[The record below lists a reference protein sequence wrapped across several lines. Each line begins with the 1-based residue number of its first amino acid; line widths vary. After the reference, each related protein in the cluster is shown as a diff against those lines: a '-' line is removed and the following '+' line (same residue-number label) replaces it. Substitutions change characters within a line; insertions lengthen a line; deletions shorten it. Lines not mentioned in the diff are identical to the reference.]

1 MSWYRR
7 SRDDRGMSKASPTPL
22 VAQAAAIDLPDSAEV
37 PEWVHLLPAGQ
48 DGIQTYDARGPYSVA
63 DMQALIAASMQ
74 AERGMPID
82 ENHATDMAMMNG
94 AGAPA
99 RGWIKELQARAD
111 GLWGRVEWTR
121 AGKELLADRAYRG
134 LSPVFNHLPDN
145 TITRVLR
152 ASLTNKP
159 NLKGLV
165 ALNTENAAMNFA
177 AIAKA
182 LGLGD
187 DATEEAILAAIGKMM
202 QADDMAMQ
210 SALTEI
216 GVVLGVEGG
225 NPTAVLAAAR
235 ATKLGDGAL
244 TAMQAELTRVTT
256 QLTSMQTEG
265 ATARATAF
273 VDGEIAKGRVGV
285 KPLRPHYIAM
295 HCEDPARVEKEIT
308 ALPILGRSGMTA
320 QPPATAGEITS
331 LNAEQAQVADQ
342 LGIPHAKFLASLQ
355 ADIKKEAL

>member
-1 MSWYRR
+1 MIKGS
-7 SRDDRGMSKASPTPL
+7 SIPL
-22 VAQAAAIDLPDSAEV
+22 VATAAAIDLPDSAEV

-48 DGIQTYDARGPYSVA
+48 GGIQTYDGRGPYKLA
-63 DMQALIAASMQ
+63 DMQAVIASSMQ
-74 AERGMPID
+74 SERGMPID
-82 ENHATDMAMMNG
+82 ENHTTDMALMNG

-99 RGWIKELQARAD
+99 RGWIKALEARAD

-134 LSPVFNHLPDN
+134 ISSVFNHLTDN

-165 ALNTENAAMNFA
+165 ALNTENAAMSFA

-187 DATEEAILAAIGKMM
+187 DASEEAILAAIGKLKTP
-202 QADDMAMQ
+202 DDTAMQ
-210 SALTEI
+210 SALAEI
-216 GVVLGVEGG
+216 GTVLGVEGG
-225 NPTAVLAAAR
+225 NPTAVLAAAK
-235 ATKLGDGAL
+235 AAKTGDGAL

-265 ATARATAF
+265 AKSRATGF
-273 VDGEIAKGRVGV
+273 VDGEIARGRVGV
-285 KPLRPHYIAM
+285 KPLRDHYIAM
-295 HCEDPARVEKEIT
+295 HCEDSARVEKEIC
-308 ALPILGRSGMTA
+308 ALPVLGPSGITA
-320 QPPATAGEITS
+320 QPPANAGEITS
-331 LNAEQAQVADQ
+331 LNAEQTAVADQ
-342 LGIPHAKFLASLQ
+342 LGFSHEKFLASLQ
-355 ADIKKEAL
+355 ADAKKESR